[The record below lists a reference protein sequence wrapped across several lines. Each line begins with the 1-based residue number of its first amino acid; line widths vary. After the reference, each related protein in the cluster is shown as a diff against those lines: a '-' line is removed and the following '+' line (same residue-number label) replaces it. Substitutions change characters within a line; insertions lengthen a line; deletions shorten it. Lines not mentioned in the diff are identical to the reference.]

1 MNEMIQFHK
10 YEKHFETPPNAKT
23 DNFVIAG
30 ALLNYNFGYAC
41 LQPWPTLGD
50 KDLKHHLNSIV
61 NGSPSE
67 MAQAALKC
75 CEIDGRARRAQ
86 INLFDSLSLPKY
98 HQTLNCLDDL
108 SIQIPNFDEF
118 THIKI
123 KCNNDINNVF
133 EIIKYFY
140 KNKIIRL
147 DFNSCLTVEELLEF
161 ISLLNSKHKSKID
174 FIEDPIPFDSFLW
187 NDIQTESGLNFALD
201 RGPMDSNSGYKIR
214 IWKPTITL
222 SEPKSYPL
230 CITHNMDHELGMR
243 YATYRAATSKYSS
256 SIHGTG
262 HFNLSQNGNG
272 LGMDEYLESLQW
284 DTLR

>member
-1 MNEMIQFHK
+1 MNQIIQFHK

-23 DNFVIAG
+23 DDIVIKG
-30 ALLNYNFGYAC
+30 ALLKYNFGYGC

-50 KDLKHHLNSIV
+50 ENLKYHLNSIV
-61 NGSPSE
+61 NDTPTE

-75 CEIDGRARRAQ
+75 CEVDGRARREQ
-86 INLFDSLSLPKY
+86 INLFDSLDLPKY
-98 HQTLNCLDDL
+98 HQTLNCLDVL
-108 SIQIPNFDEF
+108 NIQIPNFDEF

-123 KCNNDINNVF
+123 KCNNDINNIF
-133 EIIKYFY
+133 EIIKKIY
-140 KNKIIRL
+140 KNVIIRL
-147 DFNSCLTVEELLEF
+147 DFNSCLTVEEFLEF
-161 ISLLNSKHKSKID
+161 ISLLKSEHKSKID
-174 FIEDPIPFDSFLW
+174 FIEDPIPYDSFLW
-187 NDIQTESGLNFALD
+187 DDIQTKSGLSFAFD
-201 RGPMDSNSGYKIR
+201 RGPLHAYSGYKTR
-214 IWKPTITL
+214 IWKPTITP
-222 SEPKSYPL
+222 SEPKSFPL